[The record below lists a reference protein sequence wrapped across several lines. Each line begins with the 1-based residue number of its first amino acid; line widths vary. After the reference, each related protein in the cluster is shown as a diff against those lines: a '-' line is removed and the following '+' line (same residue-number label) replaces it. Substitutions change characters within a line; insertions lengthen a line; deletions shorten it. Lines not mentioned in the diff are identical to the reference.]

1 MKTRSAVLV
10 AMCSAFALGSP
21 VLADQIQLTGVVRD
35 FKRGDQSG
43 GHLDFET
50 AMSQNKIGHVLN
62 MVTLNL
68 GADKKPIYNP
78 TRPSSKD
85 TMKSKTTFDQW
96 FRDVPGTNVSQAL
109 TLTLDN
115 EQSQPGGVYTYQ
127 SNSFFPINGKLFGN
141 QSLSKN
147 YHFTYELHTNFTY
160 TPNQNFTFVGDDD
173 VWVYVNGKRTID
185 IGGVHTA
192 VTGSFRLFDGKAW
205 VTKAHF
211 VTGGDVKS
219 LTSSSDLTALQQKW
233 ANLGLA
239 GNLPIALNDRYI
251 DLNLNGGFGDTRAVY
266 NANKTSVTVYGAE
279 QLQNA
284 VVTYNTGHSQTFA
297 LSGNSA
303 TVTGF
308 GPHAGRPISR
318 VVVYAGANVNGQAHS
333 SNGATGIDCTL
344 AFFFA
349 ERQTTQSNFRIDT
362 SILLNT
368 VQPTTIS
375 PLYD

>member
-1 MKTRSAVLV
+1 MKKRTAFLATVYG
-10 AMCSAFALGSP
+10 AMALGGTTL
-21 VLADQIQLTGVVRD
+21 LADQIQLTGVVRD
-35 FKRGDQSG
+35 FKRGDKSG

-50 AMSQNKIGHVLN
+50 AASANKLGHVLN
-62 MVTLNL
+62 MVTMTL
-68 GADKKPIYNP
+68 GEDGKPVYNP

-96 FRDVPGTNVSQAL
+96 YRDVIGVNVSMPH

-127 SNSFFPINGKLFGN
+127 SNSFFPLDNKLFGN
-141 QSLSKN
+141 QSLSHN
-147 YHFTYELHTNFTY
+147 YHFTFELHTNFTY
-160 TPNQNFTFVGDDD
+160 TPNQVFTFIGDDD

-185 IGGVHTA
+185 IGGVHIA

-205 VTKAHF
+205 VTKSHF

-219 LTSSSDLTALQQKW
+219 LTSSSDLAALQAKW
-233 ANLGLA
+233 SNLGLP
-239 GNLPIALNDRYI
+239 GTCPIALNDRYI
-251 DLNLNGGFGDTRAVY
+251 DLNLNNGFSDTRAVF
-266 NANKTSVTVYGAE
+266 NGASVNVYA
-279 QLQNA
+279 A
-284 VVTYNTGHSQTFA
+284 DAIDSVVVTFNTGHTQTF
-297 LSGNSA
+297 SPGGHSA
-303 TVTGF
+303 TLAGTGA
-308 GPHAGRPISR
+308 HQGRPISR
-318 VVVYAGANVNGQAHS
+318 VQIYAGGNPNGQAHS
-333 SNGATGIDCTL
+333 SNGATSINCKLD
-344 AFFFA
+344 FFFA